1 MSVVTARSV
10 LITASTLTE
19 PNLVWGISGLINL
32 GLLGYYAV
40 GAYATALISL
50 RLGLPVPLAILL
62 SAGVAAAFGA
72 LTFLVIARL
81 REEYLAIVTLSFAE
95 ALRVIAE
102 NAIPLTNGTDGIS
115 QIPRPVTGVSFS
127 QFELIYLGIM
137 IVVVALVAFGLERL
151 RKAPL
156 GRVLRALREDP
167 TVAEAAGKGIM
178 RTQIQCF
185 ALGAGIMGLA
195 GALYSH
201 YISYVSPD
209 IFQLQTLVYIFLAVV
224 LGGKGNNKGALVGTL
239 LVIVILEGTR
249 FIADSMSIL
258 TAVQSGALRTI
269 VIGMLFIAVLQLRP
283 RGLFPEPRAI
293 FQPPKV

>member
-1 MSVVTARSV
+1 M
-10 LITASTLTE
+10 
-19 PNLVWGISGLINL
+19 
-32 GLLGYYAV
+32 
-40 GAYATALISL
+40 
-50 RLGLPVPLAILL
+50 L